1 MADGYNTAF
10 YDQQAN
16 DLKYRVNTDR
26 ASNAYG
32 RFLSQQRGERNL
44 GDMSRNFNRTLP
56 GFRAG
61 FAQRGMAG
69 PGIQSG
75 VMQRS
80 MGNYL
85 GDYSRSYGR
94 AAEDAQQDLQQYDL
108 AGAQLDATLHNG
120 LADIERNKQNDI
132 ANAALAIE
140 ALRPYLGGL

>member
-1 MADGYNTAF
+1 MADGYNSAY
-10 YDQQAN
+10 YDQQSN

-26 ASNAYG
+26 ANNAYG

-44 GDMSRNFNRTLP
+44 SDMSRGFNRTLP
-56 GFRAG
+56 GYRAG
-61 FAQRGMAG
+61 FAQRGLAG
-69 PGIQSG
+69 PGMQSG

-80 MGNYL
+80 MANYL
-85 GDYSRSYGR
+85 GDYTRSYGR
-94 AAEDAQQDLQQYDL
+94 AQEDAQQDLQRYDL
-108 AGAQLDATLHNG
+108 ANATLDQQLSTG